1 VSQHTPNQKT
11 PRPRIAD
18 PQTPFRRYELGRPA
32 ANTKLCS
39 GNQPLVRPVRCRGGN
54 MKFRALRLDA
64 GNFSW
69 GSEAVTRKAR
79 VLDVK
84 YNASNNE
91 LVRHPPPSRI
101 PLAPRQMPAPP
112 HPLPTRGDVL
122 HAHRPAVDRRVP
134 SPRCSPSSQ
143 LEECQRHG
151 PHWRGFSYDG
161 GVCAW
166 DVRGTRADVHV
177 AGGER
182 SSARRRS

>member
-1 VSQHTPNQKT
+1 MVPSGGTVSQHTPNQKT

-79 VLDVK
+79 V
-84 YNASNNE
+84 
-91 LVRHPPPSRI
+91 